1 MSTTTASEQY
11 LSDDPGAD
19 SNYQDADDT
28 IDLRQYLLVLRKY
41 RWFIILTTAV
51 LTGITA
57 YIVSGM
63 TPIYRATSTLLIE
76 TQQTMPMNLD
86 DLIGIDTTK
95 SEYYQTQ
102 FEVLKSRKLAKRVLE
117 EMGLYEHR
125 EWYRQSDKMLI
136 DQSADGQVVSTPT
149 QSQAVT
155 DQTSS
160 ETSLGVTTAPVSSTT
175 DDLFST
181 QQEELEAEPIER
193 QLAVNRFMK
202 RVSVTPIK
210 NTKLVRISFES
221 DDPVL
226 AARIANKIAD
236 TYILSYMD
244 SRMEMSE
251 KATSWL
257 ASRLTDLKIKLEDS
271 QNALLNYKE
280 AEGLVDYGGAVS
292 ALTEQEIG
300 IVTGKLL
307 DAEARMAEVKILYD
321 EVTRTKERG
330 TSALLG
336 LPVIDSN
343 EMVRRFKIGLQEAQF
358 NLDELQNRYGDKHP
372 KVIDATS
379 RRNTARSNLNSQ
391 ILNIT
396 DSIEKDYQLAQQ
408 SVESLQNNLNEGKK
422 EAIVVG
428 RSRIELMHLEREVE
442 LNQKLYD
449 TFYTRIREVDEAE
462 NMSTTNAQIA
472 EYAEAPISA
481 VKPKKSLIVLLS
493 LLASLAAAIA
503 IAITRETMNDTVK
516 SAEDVEKI
524 LKTKMLG
531 IVPLVAKKIL
541 KKHGKNALVP
551 GTITEDRGA
560 FAESIRT
567 VRTSVC
573 LNELAEPHK
582 VIMVTSALPGEGKST
597 LASHLA
603 HSLSQVERVL
613 LIECD
618 MRRPSLHRAFDFE
631 NTLGLAQLLTGEAQF
646 IDCIKLGA
654 IDDLDVIPAGSI
666 PDQPLELLG
675 SKRFKHLINQMK
687 KRYDRIVIDSAP
699 VQAVSDALI
708 LGQMADTVL
717 YAVKA
722 NSTTSGIA
730 ARGIKRLRETGINVA
745 GAVVTQVNIQ
755 KISSYG
761 GDLGYQGYY
770 DYYGYSEDDPMAKAL
785 VGSRK
790 QKPPRGRSG
799 NKDET
804 TQEQESKV
812 A

>member
-19 SNYQDADDT
+19 SGYQDTDDT

-136 DQSADGQVVSTPT
+136 EDPAAALVTPVPTHTQALAGQTQSEISSADAS
-149 QSQAVT
+149 AI
-155 DQTSS
+155 SS
-160 ETSLGVTTAPVSSTT
+160 SVN
-175 DDLFST
+175 DLFST

-257 ASRLTDLKIKLEDS
+257 ASRLTDLKIKLEES

-330 TSALLG
+330 TSALLS

-422 EAIVVG
+422 EAIGVG

-472 EYAEAPISA
+472 EYAEAPISP

-493 LLASLAAAIA
+493 LLASLAAAVAIA
-503 IAITRETMNDTVK
+503 IARETMNDTVK

-675 SKRFKHLINQMK
+675 SKRFKHLVNQMK

-785 VGSRK
+785 VSSGK
-790 QKPPRGRSG
+790 QKPLRGRTG
-799 NKDET
+799 DKDEA
-804 TQEQESKV
+804 TQEQESEV

>member
-1 MSTTTASEQY
+1 MSTANEPFHQ
-11 LSDDPGAD
+11 DDQRTD
-19 SNYQDADDT
+19 MDYNDADDS
-28 IDLRQYLLVLRKY
+28 IDLRQYILILRKY
-41 RWFIILTTAV
+41 RWFILLTTAV
-51 LTGITA
+51 LTATA
-57 YIVSGM
+57 AYVVSGM

-86 DLIGIDTTK
+86 ELIGIDTTN

-102 FEVLKSRKLAKRVLE
+102 FEVLKSRKLAKRVME
-117 EMGLYEHR
+117 EMNLYEHR
-125 EWYRQSDKMLI
+125 EWFREEDKLLVSNHPVESVPQPTNLTE
-136 DQSADGQVVSTPT
+136 DSAF
-149 QSQAVT
+149 
-155 DQTSS
+155 
-160 ETSLGVTTAPVSSTT
+160 SLQMDAM
-175 DDLFST
+175 
-181 QQEELEAEPIER
+181 EAEPIER
-193 QLAVNRFMK
+193 QMAVNRFMK
-202 RVSVTPIK
+202 RVSITPIK
-210 NTKLVRISFES
+210 NTKLVRIGFES

-251 KATSWL
+251 KATTWL
-257 ASRLTDLKIKLEDS
+257 ASRLTDLKIKLEES
-271 QNALLNYKE
+271 QNKLLNYKE
-280 AEGLVDYGGAVS
+280 AEGLVDYGGGVNVLS
-292 ALTEQEIG
+292 EQEIG
-300 IVTGKLL
+300 IVTSKLL
-307 DAEARMAEVKILYD
+307 DAEAKMAQAKIMYD
-321 EVTRTKERG
+321 ELAKTKEQG
-330 TSALLG
+330 SSALLG
-336 LPVIDSN
+336 LPAIDSN
-343 EMVRRFKIGLQEAQF
+343 EMVRRFKISLQEAQF
-358 NLDELQNRYGDKHP
+358 NLDELKNRYGDKHP

-391 ILNIT
+391 ILNISDT
-396 DSIEKDYQLAQQ
+396 IEKDYTLARQT
-408 SVESLQNNLNEGKK
+408 VDSLQNTLTDGKK
-422 EAIVVG
+422 EAIGVG

-472 EYAEAPISA
+472 EYAEAPISP
-481 VKPKKSLIVLLS
+481 VKPHKALIVLLS
-493 LLASLAAAIA
+493 LLLSMGAAIA
-503 IAITRETMNDTVK
+503 IAIMRESMNETVS

-531 IVPLVAKKIL
+531 IIPLVSKKII
-541 KKHGKNALVP
+541 KKHGKNALIP

-560 FAESIRT
+560 FSESIRT
-567 VRTSVC
+567 IRTSVC
-573 LNELAEPHK
+573 LNELAEAHS

-675 SKRFKHLINQMK
+675 SKRFKHLISQMK

-708 LGQMADTVL
+708 LGQMADSVL

-722 NSTTSGIA
+722 NSTTSSIS
-730 ARGIKRLRETGINVA
+730 ARGIKRLRESGIEVA

-770 DYYGYSEDDPMAKAL
+770 DYYGYSEDDPIAKAL
-785 VGSRK
+785 VSSAK
-790 QKPPRGRSG
+790 QPKIERDRLLQKADSSLE
-799 NKDET
+799 K
-804 TQEQESKV
+804 ESEV

>member
-1 MSTTTASEQY
+1 
-11 LSDDPGAD
+11 
-19 SNYQDADDT
+19 
-28 IDLRQYLLVLRKY
+28 
-41 RWFIILTTAV
+41 
-51 LTGITA
+51 
-57 YIVSGM
+57 
-63 TPIYRATSTLLIE
+63 
-76 TQQTMPMNLD
+76 
-86 DLIGIDTTK
+86 
-95 SEYYQTQ
+95 
-102 FEVLKSRKLAKRVLE
+102 
-117 EMGLYEHR
+117 
-125 EWYRQSDKMLI
+125 
-136 DQSADGQVVSTPT
+136 
-149 QSQAVT
+149 
-155 DQTSS
+155 
-160 ETSLGVTTAPVSSTT
+160 
-175 DDLFST
+175 
-181 QQEELEAEPIER
+181 
-193 QLAVNRFMK
+193 
-202 RVSVTPIK
+202 
-210 NTKLVRISFES
+210 
-221 DDPVL
+221 
-226 AARIANKIAD
+226 
-236 TYILSYMD
+236 
-244 SRMEMSE
+244 MSE

-257 ASRLTDLKIKLEDS
+257 ASRLTELKIKLEES
-271 QNALLNYKE
+271 QNKLLNYKE
-280 AEGLVDYGGAVS
+280 SEGLVDYGGGVNV
-292 ALTEQEIG
+292 LTEQEIG
-300 IVTGKLL
+300 IITSKLL
-307 DAEARMAEVKILYD
+307 DAEANMAQAKILYD
-321 EVTRTKERG
+321 EVAKTKEQG

-343 EMVRRFKIGLQEAQF
+343 DMVRRFKIDLQEAQF
-358 NLDELQNRYGDKHP
+358 NLDELKNRYGDKHP

-396 DSIEKDYQLAQQ
+396 DTIEKDYTLAQQ
-408 SVESLQNNLNEGKK
+408 SVESLQNTLKDGKQ

-472 EYAEAPISA
+472 EYAEAPITP
-481 VKPKKSLIVLLS
+481 VKPRKLLIVLLS
-493 LLASLAAAIA
+493 LLLSMGAAIA
-503 IAITRETMNDTVK
+503 VAIVRESMNETVS
-516 SAEDVEKI
+516 SADDVEKI
-524 LKTKMLG
+524 LKTRMLG
-531 IVPLVAKKIL
+531 IIPLVSKKII
-541 KKHGKNALVP
+541 KKHGKSALIP

-560 FAESIRT
+560 FSESIRT
-567 VRTSVC
+567 IRTSVC
-573 LNELAEPHK
+573 LNELAEPHS

-675 SKRFKHLINQMK
+675 SKRFKHLISQMK

-722 NSTTSGIA
+722 NSTTSSIS
-730 ARGIKRLRETGINVA
+730 ARGIKRLRESGINIA

-770 DYYGYSEDDPMAKAL
+770 DYYGYSEDDPIAKAL
-785 VGSRK
+785 VNSGK
-790 QKPPRGRSG
+790 QKTAEQQTLSDDKR
-799 NKDET
+799 NKEK
-804 TQEQESKV
+804 EAEV

>member
-1 MSTTTASEQY
+1 MSTANEPFHQ
-11 LSDDPGAD
+11 DDQRTD
-19 SNYQDADDT
+19 MDYNDADDS
-28 IDLRQYLLVLRKY
+28 IDLRQYILILRKY
-41 RWFIILTTAV
+41 RWFILLTTAV
-51 LTGITA
+51 LTATA
-57 YIVSGM
+57 AYVVSGM

-86 DLIGIDTTK
+86 ELIGIDTTN

-102 FEVLKSRKLAKRVLE
+102 FEVLKSRKLAKRVME
-117 EMGLYEHR
+117 EMNLYEHR
-125 EWYRQSDKMLI
+125 EWFREEDKLL
-136 DQSADGQVVSTPT
+136 VSNHPVESV
-149 QSQAVT
+149 SQP
-155 DQTSS
+155 
-160 ETSLGVTTAPVSSTT
+160 TSLTEDSA
-175 DDLFST
+175 FSL
-181 QQEELEAEPIER
+181 QMDAMEAEPIER
-193 QLAVNRFMK
+193 QMAVNRFMK
-202 RVSVTPIK
+202 RVSITPIK
-210 NTKLVRISFES
+210 NTKLVRIGFES

-251 KATSWL
+251 KATTWL
-257 ASRLTDLKIKLEDS
+257 ASRLTDLKIKLEES
-271 QNALLNYKE
+271 QNKLLNYKE
-280 AEGLVDYGGAVS
+280 AEGLVDYGGGVNVLS
-292 ALTEQEIG
+292 EQEIG
-300 IVTGKLL
+300 IVTSKLL
-307 DAEARMAEVKILYD
+307 DAEAKMAQAKIMYD
-321 EVTRTKERG
+321 ELAKTKEQG
-330 TSALLG
+330 SSALLG
-336 LPVIDSN
+336 LPAIDSN
-343 EMVRRFKIGLQEAQF
+343 EMVRRFKISLQEAQF
-358 NLDELQNRYGDKHP
+358 NLDELKNRYGDKHP

-391 ILNIT
+391 ILNISDT
-396 DSIEKDYQLAQQ
+396 IEKDYTLARQT
-408 SVESLQNNLNEGKK
+408 VDSLQNTLTDGKK
-422 EAIVVG
+422 EAIGVG

-472 EYAEAPISA
+472 EYAEAPISP
-481 VKPKKSLIVLLS
+481 VKPHKALIVLLS
-493 LLASLAAAIA
+493 LLLSMGAAIA
-503 IAITRETMNDTVK
+503 IAIMRESMNETVS

-531 IVPLVAKKIL
+531 IIPLVSKKII
-541 KKHGKNALVP
+541 KKHGKNALIP

-560 FAESIRT
+560 FSESIRT
-567 VRTSVC
+567 IRTSVC
-573 LNELAEPHK
+573 LNELAEAHS

-675 SKRFKHLINQMK
+675 SKRFKHLISQMK

-708 LGQMADTVL
+708 LGQMADSVL

-722 NSTTSGIA
+722 NSTTSSIS
-730 ARGIKRLRETGINVA
+730 ARGIKRLRESGIEVA

-770 DYYGYSEDDPMAKAL
+770 DYYGYSEDDPIAKAL
-785 VGSRK
+785 VSSCLLYTSPSPRDGLLSRM
-790 QKPPRGRSG
+790 PS
-799 NKDET
+799 
-804 TQEQESKV
+804 S

>member
-1 MSTTTASEQY
+1 MSTATEQFHPDDQRIDSEY
-11 LSDDPGAD
+11 TDTDD
-19 SNYQDADDT
+19 S
-28 IDLRQYLLVLRKY
+28 IDLRQYILILRKY
-41 RWFIILTTAV
+41 RWFILLTTAA
-51 LTGITA
+51 LTAAAA
-57 YIVSGM
+57 YIVSEM

-86 DLIGIDTTK
+86 ELIGIDTTK

-117 EMGLYEHR
+117 EMNLYEHR
-125 EWYRQSDKMLI
+125 EWYREDDKLL
-136 DQSADGQVVSTPT
+136 VNSTP
-149 QSQAVT
+149 VI
-155 DQTSS
+155 SS
-160 ETSLGVTTAPVSSTT
+160 APSTT
-175 DDLFST
+175 TLENSAFSAQMET
-181 QQEELEAEPIER
+181 MEAEPIER
-193 QLAVNRFMK
+193 QMAVNRFMK
-202 RVSVTPIK
+202 RVSITPIK
-210 NTKLVRISFES
+210 NTKLVRIGFES

-257 ASRLTDLKIKLEDS
+257 ASRLTELKIKLEES
-271 QNALLNYKE
+271 QNKLLNYKE
-280 AEGLVDYGGAVS
+280 SEGLVDYGGGVNV
-292 ALTEQEIG
+292 LTEQEIG
-300 IVTGKLL
+300 IITSKLL
-307 DAEARMAEVKILYD
+307 DAEANMAQAKILYD
-321 EVTRTKERG
+321 EVAKTKEQG

-336 LPVIDSN
+336 LPAIDSN
-343 EMVRRFKIGLQEAQF
+343 EMVRRFKIDLQEAQF
-358 NLDELQNRYGDKHP
+358 NLDELKNRYGDKHP

-396 DSIEKDYQLAQQ
+396 DTIEKDYTLAQQ
-408 SVESLQNNLNEGKK
+408 SVESLQNTLKDGKQ

-472 EYAEAPISA
+472 EYAEAPIA
-481 VKPKKSLIVLLS
+481 PVKPHKLLIVLLS
-493 LLASLAAAIA
+493 LLLSMGAAIA
-503 IAITRETMNDTVK
+503 IAIMRESMNETVS

-531 IVPLVAKKIL
+531 IIPLVSKKII

-560 FAESIRT
+560 FTESIRT
-567 VRTSVC
+567 IRTSVC
-573 LNELAEPHK
+573 LNELAEPHS

-675 SKRFKHLINQMK
+675 SKRFKHLISQMK

-722 NSTTSGIA
+722 NSTTSSIS
-730 ARGIKRLRETGINVA
+730 ARGIKRLRETGISVA

-770 DYYGYSEDDPMAKAL
+770 DYYGYSEDDPIAKAL
-785 VGSRK
+785 VNSGK
-790 QKPPRGRSG
+790 QKSVRDQSLTEAEL
-799 NKDET
+799 NKKKEAD
-804 TQEQESKV
+804 V

>member
-1 MSTTTASEQY
+1 MSTSAIEQQY
-11 LSDDPGAD
+11 PDDHIAD
-19 SNYQDADDT
+19 SDYTDTDET
-28 IDLRQYLLVLRKY
+28 IDLRQYILVLRKY
-41 RWFIILTTAV
+41 RWFILLTTAA
-51 LTGITA
+51 LTAGAA
-57 YIVSGM
+57 YVVSGM

-86 DLIGIDTTK
+86 ELIGIDTTN

-102 FEVLKSRKLAKRVLE
+102 FEVLRSRKLAKRVLE
-117 EMGLYEHR
+117 EMNLYQHG
-125 EWYRQSDKMLI
+125 EWYREEDKLLVDNSRSSDTSFI
-136 DQSADGQVVSTPT
+136 STPDISSPT
-149 QSQAVT
+149 A
-155 DQTSS
+155 TSTFL
-160 ETSLGVTTAPVSSTT
+160 EQMEAI
-175 DDLFST
+175 
-181 QQEELEAEPIER
+181 EAEPIER
-193 QLAVNRFMK
+193 QMAVNRFMK
-202 RVSVTPIK
+202 RVSVTPVK
-210 NTKLVRISFES
+210 NTKLVRIGFES
-221 DDPVL
+221 NDPVL

-236 TYILSYMD
+236 TYILSYLD

-257 ASRLTDLKIKLEDS
+257 ALRLTDLKIKLEES
-271 QNALLNYKE
+271 QNSLLNYKE
-280 AEGLVDYGGAVS
+280 AEGLVDYGGGVNNLS
-292 ALTEQEIG
+292 EQEIG
-300 IVTGKLL
+300 IVTSKLL
-307 DAEARMAEVKILYD
+307 DAETNMAQAKILYD
-321 EVTRTKERG
+321 EVAKTKKNG

-336 LPVIDSN
+336 LPAIDSN
-343 EMVRRFKIGLQEAQF
+343 EMVRRFKVSLQEAQF

-372 KVIDATS
+372 RVIDATS
-379 RRNTARSNLNSQ
+379 RRNTAQSNLNSQ

-396 DSIEKDYQLAQQ
+396 DTIEKNYQLAQQ
-408 SVESLQNNLNEGKK
+408 TVDSLQNTLNDGKK
-422 EAIVVG
+422 EALVVG
-428 RSRIELMHLEREVE
+428 RSRIELSHLEREVE

-472 EYAEAPISA
+472 EYAEAPISP
-481 VKPKKSLIVLLS
+481 VKPLKLLIVLLS
-493 LLASLAAAIA
+493 LFGSLAITIAIA
-503 IAITRETMNDTVK
+503 IARESMNETVS
-516 SAEDVEKI
+516 SADDVEKI

-531 IVPLVAKKIL
+531 IIPLVAKKII
-541 KKHGKNALVP
+541 KKHGKSALIP
-551 GTITEDRGA
+551 GTTTEDRGA

-567 VRTSVC
+567 IRTSVC
-573 LNELAEPHK
+573 LDELAEPHK

-631 NTLGLAQLLTGEAQF
+631 NTLGLAQLLTGDAQF

-675 SKRFKHLINQMK
+675 SKRFKHLISQMK

-708 LGQMADTVL
+708 LGQLSDTVL

-722 NSTTSGIA
+722 NSTKSSIS
-730 ARGIKRLRETGINVA
+730 ARGIKRLRESGIKIT

-770 DYYGYSEDDPMAKAL
+770 DYYGYSENDPVAKAL
-785 VGSRK
+785 VRPTK
-790 QKPPRGRSG
+790 VKEVA
-799 NKDET
+799 NKSENDR
-804 TQEQESKV
+804 ESARVSDSEV